1 VKRIKAAGGNIYCN
15 RVEGKLA
22 ISRAIGDFQYKKA
35 PAGSKFTMQD
45 LINSFVTP
53 LPEVK

>member
-1 VKRIKAAGGNIYCN
+1 MKRIKAAGGNIYCN